1 MTQELR
7 LGNKVPT
14 KTVPQAGNKIVKHI
28 SLWATL
34 QTQSTFPKVHGH
46 LMMSN
51 ALSSMWRGSESKLSQ
66 HCLKVWIQIPSHLRA
81 YSQLWVTV
89 TSTIKLYTS
98 NTQRHGANVLSW
110 KTKTGPKQYGN
121 SAGHTQN
128 PAAQSMSCLQDTQR
142 HHLSN
147 NEVGKPWFS
156 VSAICSTHMVPPLV
170 KLHLVTLAFL
180 NLRSSWGF
188 HCDLRFTLTASH
200 QLTQGRESGISVP
213 FTPHY
218 CFWEFGD
225 AIIHIIQIL
234 SSLPSPVQAGVHL
247 NWCLLNDNLI

>member
-14 KTVPQAGNKIVKHI
+14 KTVSQAGNKIVKHI

-66 HCLKVWIQIPSHLRA
+66 HCLKVRIQIPSHLRA
-81 YSQLWVTV
+81 YFQLWVTV

-98 NTQRHGANVLSW
+98 NTQWHGESILTW
-110 KTKTGPKQYGN
+110 KAENGKPRLDQSSMGIN
-121 SAGHTQN
+121 SAGHTRN

-142 HHLSN
+142 HHLTTS
-147 NEVGKPWFS
+147 EVGKPWFS
-156 VSAICSTHMVPPLV
+156 VSVICSTHMVPLLG
-170 KLHLVTLAFL
+170 KLHLVTSAFL
-180 NLRSSWGF
+180 ALRSSWGF
-188 HCDLRFTLTASH
+188 HCNLRFTLTASH

-218 CFWEFGD
+218 CFREFGD
-225 AIIHIIQIL
+225 AIIHII
-234 SSLPSPVQAGVHL
+234 
-247 NWCLLNDNLI
+247 